1 LNDIKI
7 ECTTKH
13 AKETV
18 MKSTMRSLGLSWLA
32 SLSLLA
38 GCASTGGLQV
48 ADVGS
53 FHVGGRQVALA
64 GLPEKELRFTPTAPP
79 IKVNPNGEFE
89 VEQMYVQYIKL
100 AAPKAKVPMLM
111 WHGGGLTGVTYET
124 KPDGGEGWQMAF
136 LKAGHDVYVS
146 DATERGRASWARY
159 PEIFTSEPFFRA
171 KKEGWELFRI
181 GAVDSYDADPAKRKA
196 LTGSQFPTQ
205 AYDQFAKQFV
215 PRWATNNAPTQ
226 AAYDAL
232 VQRVCPCVI
241 IVHSQG
247 SAFAFEA
254 ARKAPDKIKALV
266 AVEPS
271 GALPASAD
279 LSPLKNVPML
289 FVWGDFFDFN
299 PTWKNGVQPP
309 LLRMT
314 EALQKQGGVAEVM
327 DLPKMGVKGNSHMIM
342 MDKNS
347 DQVAGL
353 IQAWLAKQG
362 LMK

>member
-1 LNDIKI
+1 MKQHIKI
-7 ECTTKH
+7 AFATL
-13 AKETV
+13 AAA
-18 MKSTMRSLGLSWLA
+18 SAALLS
-32 SLSLLA
+32 
-38 GCASTGGLQV
+38 GCASMGGSGGVQV

-53 FHVGGRQVALA
+53 FHIGGKQAVLS

-89 VEQMYVQYIKL
+89 VEQMYVQYVKL
-100 AAPKAKVPMLM
+100 AQPKAKFPLLM

-159 PEIFTSEPFFRA
+159 PEIFASEPFFRA

-181 GAVDSYDADPAKRKA
+181 GAVDSYNADPAKRVA
-196 LTGSQFPTQ
+196 LPGSQFPL
-205 AYDQFAKQFV
+205 AAFDQFTKQFV

-226 AAYDAL
+226 ASYDAY

-241 IVHSQG
+241 LVHSQG
-247 SAFAFEA
+247 STFAFEA
-254 ARKAPDKIKALV
+254 ARKYPNLIKAVV

-271 GALPASAD
+271 GGLNAAQVDISSMKA
-279 LSPLKNVPML
+279 VPHL
-289 FVWGDFFDFN
+289 FVWGDFFDQN
-299 PTWKNGVQPP
+299 PTWKTAVQPP
-309 LLRMT
+309 VLRFA
-314 EALQKQGGVAEVM
+314 EALQKQGGVVDVM
-327 DLPKMGVKGNSHMIM
+327 DLPKMGIKGNSHMIM

-347 DQVAGL
+347 DQIAGL
-353 IQAWLAKQG
+353 IQGWLAKQG